1 MDQSRLEELK
11 RLLNERRGDAK
22 QNRSKELNVKN
33 SKTENS
39 ETENSE
45 SLNSEIQ
52 NSEVS
57 NFESRDSEV
66 SNSKPSNFEASN
78 SETLKSDPDALNL
91 ETEADRNSVCENNAE
106 PQNFISDDSGSLQ
119 QNSKARDYDK
129 NPIILKNY
137 EYLYQKLLMVFSLF
151 IGGVFAIIVNFDWK
165 ASGAVDYSVK
175 DSICMI
181 LFLSFLSLFIIL
193 PELID
198 YRKEEPMIR
207 LKNNQIEFYE
217 KDKIAYVEQC
227 ENLRH
232 NMDWF
237 FFIGNFK
244 GKRGLLYIFM
254 AVLLCLVFMTI
265 DLVVARWFLSFAL
278 FQFVGNILVK
288 FIFCLVLGKSGDR
301 RFSLFP
307 ALRVG
312 EPHYGHIGLFAC
324 SRYYLILISR
334 NSIYFELKEYFLARH
349 NININDVDK
358 IYF

>member
-1 MDQSRLEELK
+1 ME
-11 RLLNERRGDAK
+11 NFNK
-22 QNRSKELNVKN
+22 QQ
-33 SKTENS
+33 T
-39 ETENSE
+39 
-45 SLNSEIQ
+45 
-52 NSEVS
+52 
-57 NFESRDSEV
+57 
-66 SNSKPSNFEASN
+66 
-78 SETLKSDPDALNL
+78 
-91 ETEADRNSVCENNAE
+91 
-106 PQNFISDDSGSLQ
+106 
-119 QNSKARDYDK
+119 RDYDK
-129 NPIILKNY
+129 DPIILKNY
-137 EYLYQKLLMVFSLF
+137 EYIYQKLLMAFSLF

-165 ASGAVDYSVK
+165 ASDAADYSAK
-175 DSICMI
+175 DGIYLI

-198 YRKEEPMIR
+198 YKKERPTIR

-227 ENLRH
+227 ENLQH
-232 NMDWF
+232 NMDWS

-244 GKRGLLYIFM
+244 GKREWLYLFM
-254 AVLLCLVFMTI
+254 AALLCLVFMTI

-278 FQFVGNILVK
+278 FQFAGNILVK

-312 EPHYGHIGLFAC
+312 EPRYGHIGLFAC
-324 SRYYLILISR
+324 SRYYLIPIFK

>member
-1 MDQSRLEELK
+1 ME
-11 RLLNERRGDAK
+11 NFNK
-22 QNRSKELNVKN
+22 QQ
-33 SKTENS
+33 T
-39 ETENSE
+39 
-45 SLNSEIQ
+45 
-52 NSEVS
+52 
-57 NFESRDSEV
+57 
-66 SNSKPSNFEASN
+66 
-78 SETLKSDPDALNL
+78 
-91 ETEADRNSVCENNAE
+91 
-106 PQNFISDDSGSLQ
+106 
-119 QNSKARDYDK
+119 RDYDK
-129 NPIILKNY
+129 EPIILKNY
-137 EYLYQKLLMVFSLF
+137 EYLYQKLLMVFSFF

-165 ASGAVDYSVK
+165 ASSAANYSAN
-175 DSICMI
+175 DGICMI

-198 YRKEEPMIR
+198 YKKERPTIR

-227 ENLRH
+227 ENLQH
-232 NMDWF
+232 NMDWS

-244 GKRGLLYIFM
+244 GKREWLYLFM
-254 AVLLCLVFMTI
+254 AALLCLVFMTI
-265 DLVVARWFLSFAL
+265 DLVVVRWFLSFAL

-288 FIFCLVLGKSGDR
+288 CIFCLVLGKSGDR

-324 SRYYLILISR
+324 SRYYLILIFR

>member
-1 MDQSRLEELK
+1 MDQSRLEELRK
-11 RLLNERRGDAK
+11 LLNNQHSDAK
-22 QNRSKELNVKN
+22 QNLTEGLYPKN
-33 SKTENS
+33 FNAFDFKNLKLEDASSKT
-39 ETENSE
+39 
-45 SLNSEIQ
+45 LNSDDTAI
-52 NSEVS
+52 NKS
-57 NFESRDSEV
+57 
-66 SNSKPSNFEASN
+66 SK
-78 SETLKSDPDALNL
+78 
-91 ETEADRNSVCENNAE
+91 V
-106 PQNFISDDSGSLQ
+106 Q
-119 QNSKARDYDK
+119 ARDYDK

-165 ASGAVDYSVK
+165 ASDAVDYSAK
-175 DSICMI
+175 DGIYLI

-198 YRKEEPMIR
+198 YRKDRPMIQ

-217 KDKIAYVEQC
+217 KDKIAHVEQC
-227 ENLRH
+227 ENLQH
-232 NMDWF
+232 NMDWS

-244 GKRGLLYIFM
+244 GKRGLLYMFM

-265 DLVVARWFLSFAL
+265 DLVVVRWFLSFVL

-324 SRYYLILISR
+324 SRYYLIPIFR
-334 NSIYFELKEYFLARH
+334 NSIYFELKEYFLTRH

-358 IYF
+358 IYL

>member
-1 MDQSRLEELK
+1 MDQNRLEELK
-11 RLLNERRGDAK
+11 RLLQKRHQEPKLGLE
-22 QNRSKELNVKN
+22 QNSNGENFKVP
-33 SKTENS
+33 NS
-39 ETENSE
+39 ETK
-45 SLNSEIQ
+45 

-57 NFESRDSEV
+57 NFEV
-66 SNSKPSNFEASN
+66 SNSEVLNSKFLNSRATNSEASNFETPN
-78 SETLKSDPDALNL
+78 SDPDALNL
-91 ETEADRNSVCENNAE
+91 EAEADQNSACENSAE
-106 PQNFISDDSGSLQ
+106 QQNFISDDSGSLQ
-119 QNSKARDYDK
+119 HNPKARDYDK
-129 NPIILKNY
+129 DPIILENY

-165 ASGAVDYSVK
+165 ASGAANYSAN
-175 DSICMI
+175 DGICMI
-181 LFLSFLSLFIIL
+181 LFLLFLSLFIIL

-198 YRKEEPMIR
+198 YRKERPTIR

-227 ENLRH
+227 ENLQH
-232 NMDWF
+232 NMDWS

-288 FIFCLVLGKSGDR
+288 FIFCLVLGKSSDR

-324 SRYYLILISR
+324 SRYYLIPIFR